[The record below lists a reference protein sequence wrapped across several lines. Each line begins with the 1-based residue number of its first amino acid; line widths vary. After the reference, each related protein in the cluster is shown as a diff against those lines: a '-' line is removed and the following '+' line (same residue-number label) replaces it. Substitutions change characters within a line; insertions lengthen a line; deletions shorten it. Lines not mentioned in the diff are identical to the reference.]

1 MALFQ
6 INREPTD
13 RTLRQFAAIS
23 TIALPALAWTTTHNI
38 AATIVGGILGAA
50 AAMTWWRP
58 QLLKRPFVWL
68 SLVTAPIG
76 MVLGEVLLLAMYFG
90 VFMPIGLLFK
100 LLGRDPLD
108 RKFQKSSASY
118 WVPKKS
124 APNAA
129 AYLRQF

>member
-6 INREPTD
+6 VNREPTD

-23 TIALPALAWTTTHNI
+23 TIALPALAWTTTHHI
-38 AATIVGGILGAA
+38 AATIVGAVLGAA
-50 AAMTWWRP
+50 TAATWPRP

-76 MVLGEVLLLAMYFG
+76 MVLGEALLLAMYFG

-100 LLGRDPLD
+100 LIGRDPLD
-108 RKFQKSSASY
+108 RQFQKSAESY
-118 WVPKKS
+118 WAPKKTS
-124 APNAA
+124 PNAA